1 MKPSRGFDSGSNPGG
16 STILLYPDILFSEF
30 NENCIASY
38 GFGIMLKISQKGAK
52 DPEAISKLR
61 KNIPFLRKGMIRLED
76 QE

>member
-1 MKPSRGFDSGSNPGG
+1 
-16 STILLYPDILFSEF
+16 
-30 NENCIASY
+30 
-38 GFGIMLKISQKGAK
+38 MLKISQNGAK